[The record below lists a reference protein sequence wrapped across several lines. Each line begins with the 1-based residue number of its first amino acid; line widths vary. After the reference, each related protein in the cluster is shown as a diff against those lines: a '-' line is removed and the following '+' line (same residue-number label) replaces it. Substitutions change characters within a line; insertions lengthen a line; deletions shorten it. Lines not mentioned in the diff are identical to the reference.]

1 MKINHMKKLVKKYVG
16 DDRPEVSEKLKNLG
30 YEYVTHA
37 TNCGDRY
44 SLSYYFYFNVK
55 EDMYKIAV
63 FGGFKSN
70 YLHFIA
76 DEVYLK
82 TYSCEELI
90 ENITSIIRQSF
101 YFERDV
107 LMDAIIKA
115 ENSAGNDALVAE
127 LLLLGVSA
135 FDN

>member
-1 MKINHMKKLVKKYVG
+1 MKTNHMKKLVKKYVG
-16 DDRPEVSEKLKNLG
+16 DDRPEVAEKLKSLG

-44 SLSYYFYFNVK
+44 SLSYHIYFNVH
-55 EDMYKIAV
+55 EDLYKVAV
-63 FGGFKSN
+63 FGGFKTN

-90 ENITSIIRQSF
+90 ENIASIIRQSF
-101 YFERDV
+101 YFERDE
-107 LMDAIIKA
+107 LLNAIIKA
-115 ENSAGNDALVAE
+115 ETEAGNDALVAE

-135 FDN
+135 LDC